1 MAYSSLSDLRTARD
15 AQLASTDYLLLPDNQ
30 DRLNSAYVELIKI
43 HRQQLR
49 DITRGVTEE
58 NVDTVTLPDV
68 PTWL

>member
-30 DRLNSAYVELIKI
+30 DRFNSAYVELIKI

-49 DITRGVTEE
+49 DITSGVTEE

-68 PTWL
+68 PTWM